1 MKIKTYIIEVKN
13 EDGQLVPMVVESQVV
28 EFYRKET
35 GHRRVTNSGL
45 SKFVNH
51 LIELFTPRY

>member
-1 MKIKTYIIEVKN
+1 MKTKTYIIEVKDS
-13 EDGQLVPMVVESQVV
+13 DGQLVPLIVESYLV

-35 GHRRVTNSGL
+35 GHRRVTNNGL

-51 LIELFTPRY
+51 LIELFVGR